1 MYSGPAGLA
10 GYAWSVISGDAAI
23 VGSIDSQTVN
33 VTQVMLVVYLY
44 YAINTTGA
52 NGCTSTCTKTLTIA
66 DTQKPVI
73 TAIGTPTRYFR
84 L

>member
-1 MYSGPAGLA
+1 
-10 GYAWSVISGDAAI
+10 

-33 VTQVMLVVYLY
+33 VTAGNACGVFVLQL
-44 YAINTTGA
+44 ITTGA

-66 DTQKPVI
+66 DIQK
-73 TAIGTPTRYFR
+73 TSNHRYRNSYKRYFR

>member
-1 MYSGPAGLA
+1 MHGQLFLEMQP
-10 GYAWSVISGDAAI
+10 I

-33 VTQVMLVVYLY
+33 VTGNACGVFVVP
-44 YAINTTGA
+44 ISTTGA

-73 TAIGTPTRYFR
+73 TAIGTPKAF
-84 L
+84 